1 MSTCGKENK
10 LYASFL
16 LLAVEKLSELGFQ
29 YFIEKFE
36 LSIML
41 YVSILDASM
50 MHWTDAV
57 SPFHYSY
64 LNKRGVRCNLVLF
77 DMWHGLDLDNPEHF
91 HPLSLQLTV

>member
-1 MSTCGKENK
+1 MIIFSFYNDVEEPNGMILKAYMTFVSTCGKENK

-64 LNKRGVRCNLVLF
+64 LN
-77 DMWHGLDLDNPEHF
+77 
-91 HPLSLQLTV
+91 